1 MSYET
6 WPSLPAM
13 FFEQAERLG
22 GRPFVWAKR
31 NKVYASKSYGDSA
44 REVKALARALVALG
58 IDSGD
63 RVALISEN
71 RPEWGIA
78 DLAIM
83 TAGGITVP
91 AYTTNTSR
99 DHCHILTDS
108 GACAVIVSTKALAK
122 RVLPALAECR
132 GVRFV
137 ITIEPIDTGGM
148 IDVPIHDWAEL
159 LVAHRDE
166 DDTAFESRLAR
177 LKRDDIACL
186 IYTSGTGG
194 NPKGVMLRHESI
206 MHNCRGANLLLQQ
219 IGLGDEVFL
228 SFLPLSHAY
237 EHTAGLYFPISLGG
251 QIYYAEGVET
261 LSANLI
267 EAKPT
272 IMVSVPR
279 LFEVLRA
286 RILLDAKQK
295 GGLRYQFLN
304 LTLSLG
310 GQAYRA
316 PNGLSLPARLVNRVL
331 DRLVRRKAAER
342 FGGRLKAMISGGAP
356 LNPDVGVFFTAL
368 GLRLLQGYGQTEAA
382 PVIACNPPNR
392 VKLHTVGPP
401 LDGVEVRIAEDGE
414 ILVRGPLVMTGYWND
429 SAASGSALR
438 DGWLHTGDVGR
449 LDQDGY
455 LQITDRKRD
464 IVVLSGGDNIA
475 PQRLEGILN
484 LQPEIAQAMAFGNR
498 HPYVV
503 ALIVPDEGFLRD
515 WASANG
521 RHAKLAELAGD
532 AAFAQAIGQAVER
545 VNRDLSSIER
555 IKRFVVASEPFATE
569 NGQMTPT
576 LKVRR
581 HEVLKV
587 YGATLEGLYRS

>member
-13 FFEQAERLG
+13 FFAQAERLG
-22 GRPFVWAKR
+22 AQPFLWAKR
-31 NKVYASKSYGDSA
+31 NKVYAATSYSETA

-58 IDSGD
+58 LEPGG
-63 RVALISEN
+63 RVVLISEN
-71 RPEWGIA
+71 RPEWGMA

-83 TAGGITVP
+83 TAGGIAVP
-91 AYTTNTSR
+91 AYTTNTTR
-99 DHCHILTDS
+99 DHRHILTDS
-108 GACAVIVSTKALAK
+108 GALAVIVSTKALAK
-122 RVLPALAECR
+122 RVLPALVECR

-137 ITIEPIDTGGM
+137 ITIEPIDAGGL
-148 IDVPIHDWAEL
+148 IDVPMHDWDGL
-159 LVAHRDE
+159 LAAHRI
-166 DDTAFESRLAR
+166 DDDALIEARLAA

-194 NPKGVMLRHESI
+194 NPKGVMQRHESI
-206 MHNCRGANLLLQQ
+206 MHNCKGANLLLQQ
-219 IGLGDEVFL
+219 IGLGDDVFL

-237 EHTAGLYFPISLGG
+237 EHTAGLYFPISIGA

-267 EAKPT
+267 EARPT

-286 RILLDAKQK
+286 RILQGAKQK
-295 GGLRYQFLN
+295 GGLRYHLLN
-304 LTLSLG
+304 LTLHLG
-310 GQAYRA
+310 RRA
-316 PNGLSLPARLVNRVL
+316 HLSPNGLSLPARLLNRLL
-331 DRLVRRKAAER
+331 DRLVRRKAAAR

-356 LNPDVGVFFTAL
+356 LNIDVGLFFASL

-401 LDGVEVRIAEDGE
+401 LDGVEVKIADDGE
-414 ILVRGPLVMTGYWND
+414 ILVRGPLVMSGYWND
-429 SAASGSALR
+429 SAASRNALR

-449 LDQDGY
+449 LDEDGY

-464 IVVLSGGDNIA
+464 VIVLSGGDNVS

-484 LQPEIAQAMAFGNR
+484 LQAEIAQAMAFGDR

-503 ALIVPDEGFLRD
+503 ALIVPDESFVRD
-515 WASANG
+515 WASAHG
-521 RHAKLAELAGD
+521 KKGALSDLAGD
-532 AAFAQAIGQAVER
+532 AAFIQAIGAAVER
-545 VNRDLSSIER
+545 ANRDLSSIER
-555 IKRFVVASEPFATE
+555 IKRFVVATEPFTTD
-569 NGQMTPT
+569 NSQMTPT

-587 YGATLEGLYRS
+587 YGEKLEGLYR

>member
-13 FFEQAERLG
+13 FFEQAEHRG
-22 GRPFVWAKR
+22 EQPFLWAKR
-31 NKVYASKSYGDSA
+31 NNAYAPLSYGEAA
-44 REVKALARALVALG
+44 RNVKALARAFVALG
-58 IDSGD
+58 IESGD
-63 RVALISEN
+63 RIVLVAEN

-99 DHCHILTDS
+99 DHRHILTDS
-108 GACAVIVSTKALAK
+108 GARAVIVSTKALAQ
-122 RVLPALAECR
+122 RVMPALAECR
-132 GVRFV
+132 AVRFV
-137 ITIEPIDTGGM
+137 VTIEPLDGGGL
-148 IDVPIHDWAEL
+148 IDVPIHDWNNLIA
-159 LVAHRDE
+159 AHRDE
-166 DDTAFESRLAR
+166 NDAAFESRLAG
-177 LKRDDIACL
+177 LERDDIACL

-194 NPKGVMLRHESI
+194 NPKGVMQRHESI
-206 MHNCRGANLLLQQ
+206 MHNCMGANLLLQQ

-237 EHTAGLYFPISLGG
+237 EHTCGLYFPISLGG

-267 EAKPT
+267 EARPT

-286 RILLDAKQK
+286 RILQGAKQK
-295 GGLRYQFLN
+295 GGLRFRLLN

-310 GQAYRA
+310 IKAYRA
-316 PNGLSLPARLVNRVL
+316 PSGLSWPTRLANQL
-331 DRLVRRKAAER
+331 MDRLVRRKAAER

-356 LNPDVGVFFTAL
+356 LNPDVGLFFTAL

-401 LDGVEVRIAEDGE
+401 LDGVEVKIAEDGE

-429 SAASGSALR
+429 SAASRSALR

-449 LDQDGY
+449 FDEDGY

-464 IVVLSGGDNIA
+464 VIVLSGGDNVA
-475 PQRLEGILN
+475 PQRLEGILT
-484 LQPEIAQAMAFGNR
+484 LQAEIGQAMAFGDR

-503 ALIVPDEGFLRD
+503 ALIVPDESFVRD
-515 WASANG
+515 WARANN
-521 RHAKLAELAGD
+521 RPDKLGDLARD
-532 AAFAQAIGQAVER
+532 AGFIQALGQAVER
-545 VNRDLSSIER
+545 ANRDLSSIER
-555 IKRFVVASEPFATE
+555 IKRFALASEPFSID

-576 LKVRR
+576 MKVRR
-581 HEVLKV
+581 HEVLKT
-587 YGATLEGLYRS
+587 YGATLEALYRS